1 MQNGKEKNKGKFA
14 TNFGFLAA
22 SIGSAVGLG
31 NLWGF
36 PYKMGQ
42 NGGFAFL
49 IVYILLVIAVGFPLV
64 MGEIAIGRKTEKGG
78 IQAYKQIDKRF
89 TFNGWFAVLAPVFL
103 LCFYS
108 VFGGYIMKYFI
119 ANLGDLLHLSF
130 GIGGAD
136 SADYF
141 TNFISAGLD
150 PLVYTWI
157 FHVLTILIVSLGV
170 SGGIEKFSA
179 FAMPTLTVMLI
190 IIVIR
195 ACTLPGATAGLE
207 YVFKPDF
214 TVFKGTGFLK
224 VLGAAGSQMFF
235 SLSLSSGAIIAFGSY
250 LNKKTN
256 IEKNAAIITFSDTL
270 IAILA
275 AMAVMPA
282 VFAFNLEPSGGPGL
296 LFVSIQAVFNDLG
309 KTGPFFG
316 TLFYLLVLF
325 AAFTSSIAMSEGTI
339 SAMLDGQIA
348 RGKKPNR
355 VLMSFTVMAITLLG
369 ATLVCVDALG
379 AKGLWHP
386 FGLQTWLDVFD
397 LFAEG
402 ILMPLGGL
410 MLSILLG
417 WVNPKILDDELKI
430 GSDYKT
436 EKFFKMSVKYVATP
450 ILLFI
455 TLVQINTFFGIVKI

>member
-1 MQNGKEKNKGKFA
+1 MNKEKGKGKFVS
-14 TNFGFLAA
+14 NFGFLMA

-36 PYKMGQ
+36 PYKMGK

-49 IVYILLVIAVGFPLV
+49 LVYLLLVVTVGFPLV
-64 MGEIAIGRKTEKGG
+64 MGEIALGRRTGKGG
-78 IQAYKQIDKRF
+78 IQAYKQIDSKF

-108 VFGGYIMKYFI
+108 VFGGYILKYFI
-119 ANLGDLLHLSF
+119 ANLGDLFNLSF
-130 GIGGAD
+130 GVGGAN
-136 SADYF
+136 SEAF
-141 TNFISAGLD
+141 FGNFIGAGLE
-150 PLVYTWI
+150 PLIYTII
-157 FHVLTILIVSLGV
+157 FHIATIIIVSLGI

-195 ACTLPGATAGLE
+195 ACTLPGAMAGLE
-207 YVFKPDF
+207 FVFKPDF
-214 TVFKGTGFLK
+214 TVFKGTGILK

-250 LNKKTN
+250 LDKKAN
-256 IEKNAAIITFSDTL
+256 IEKNAAIVTFSDTL

-325 AAFTSSIAMSEGTI
+325 AALTSSIAMAEGTI
-339 SAMLDGQIA
+339 SAMLDAQIS

-355 VLMSFTVMAITLLG
+355 ILMSFIVMTLTLMGAI
-369 ATLVCVDALG
+369 LVCIDALG
-379 AKGLWHP
+379 SKGLWHP
-386 FGLQTWLDVFD
+386 FGLGTWLDVFD
-397 LFAEG
+397 LLAEG
-402 ILMPLGGL
+402 ILMPVGGFFL
-410 MLSILLG
+410 AILLG
-417 WVNPKILDDELKI
+417 WVKPKVLDDELRT

-436 EKFFKMSVKYVATP
+436 EKFFKFCFKYLATP
-450 ILLFI
+450 ILFFI
-455 TLVQINTFFGIVKI
+455 TLVQLNEFFGIIKF